1 VGGYDSH
8 SRGQETPR
16 APGSSWALLLRSWL
30 GGTQEHVAGPA
41 LSPALL
47 DKLALSEDEDDR
59 CEAAYRPECPPATL
73 GRLAHDRHMGVR
85 AGVAYNTSCPPEVLA
100 GLIRDVEP
108 FVQQVAARNPNCP
121 RHLLAVWQLTQV
133 P

>member
-1 VGGYDSH
+1 
-8 SRGQETPR
+8 
-16 APGSSWALLLRSWL
+16 
-30 GGTQEHVAGPA
+30 
-41 LSPALL
+41 
-47 DKLALSEDEDDR
+47 
-59 CEAAYRPECPPATL
+59 
-73 GRLAHDRHMGVR
+73 MGVR